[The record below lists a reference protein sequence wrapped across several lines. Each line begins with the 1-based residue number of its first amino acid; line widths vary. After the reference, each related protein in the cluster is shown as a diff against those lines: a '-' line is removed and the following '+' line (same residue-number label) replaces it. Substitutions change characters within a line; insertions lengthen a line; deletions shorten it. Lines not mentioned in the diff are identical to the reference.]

1 MNNEQQTMSNVRVE
15 LNIPGQRLLAQAM
28 DVFDNYQPLVK
39 EALEEA
45 REKLLFDKDF
55 QQHIKDVII
64 ARVEEAM
71 KKGVE
76 QAAKRVIDDAYYHH
90 YTEIEKSVRDT
101 IISKLT
107 NNATV

>member
-1 MNNEQQTMSNVRVE
+1 MNDEQTMSNIQVKLE
-15 LNIPGQRLLAQAM
+15 IPGQKLMAQAM

-39 EALEEA
+39 EALDEA

-55 QQHIKDVII
+55 QQHIKDLII
-64 ARVEEAM
+64 ERVEDAM

-90 YTEIEKSVRDT
+90 YQEIEKSVRET

-107 NNATV
+107 SK